1 MPGENLLQQLIDLQ
15 HKKGW
20 LSDETLRAFAEETGT
35 PLYEVQAVT
44 TFYPHYRR
52 SPPPRA
58 VVSVCRDYACH
69 LNGGRDFIAKVKAG
83 LAMAKDVEVHEV
95 SCLGRCECAPA
106 ACVNDVPALGWT
118 AAEVVAG
125 AKGEKPLPED
135 EPRASRQRW
144 PTDPYPTTDEHYGAL
159 RRAMGDAA
167 AAKASI
173 PQTLKDAN
181 LRGMGGA
188 AFPTGLKWQLVRDA
202 AGDEKYA
209 IVNADESEPG
219 TFKDRVIL
227 EELPHLVI
235 EGLLLGCLVTG
246 AKTGIVYIRHEYG
259 REAKAVRREIER
271 VRGLGLLDD
280 LGVDLSVFVSP
291 GGYILGEETA
301 LLEALEG
308 KRGEPRNKPPYPVT
322 HGLHGK
328 PTLMN
333 NVETYS
339 FVPCILAEGPAA
351 WKAHGVNGATGWK
364 FLSLCGHVERPG
376 VYCVPMGTTL
386 REFVEKQGGGVPG
399 GRKMKAFC
407 PGGASAPFLPAS
419 AADTPLSFEA
429 MQKAGSMLGSGAVV
443 VVAEGTDMLELAA
456 NVVRFFRNE
465 SCGKCV
471 PCRVGSQKAVDVLD
485 AVLAGRA
492 TGRDF
497 DSFPE
502 LDETLRLT
510 SICGLGQVALNP
522 ITSVLAHFPDD
533 VARHTARR
541 A

>member
-1 MPGENLLQQLIDLQ
+1 
-15 HKKGW
+15 
-20 LSDETLRAFAEETGT
+20 
-35 PLYEVQAVT
+35 
-44 TFYPHYRR
+44 
-52 SPPPRA
+52 
-58 VVSVCRDYACH
+58 
-69 LNGGRDFIAKVKAG
+69 
-83 LAMAKDVEVHEV
+83 
-95 SCLGRCECAPA
+95 
-106 ACVNDVPALGWT
+106 
-118 AAEVVAG
+118 
-125 AKGEKPLPED
+125 
-135 EPRASRQRW
+135 
-144 PTDPYPTTDEHYGAL
+144 
-159 RRAMGDAA
+159 
-167 AAKASI
+167 
-173 PQTLKDAN
+173 
-181 LRGMGGA
+181 
-188 AFPTGLKWQLVRDA
+188 
-202 AGDEKYA
+202 
-209 IVNADESEPG
+209 
-219 TFKDRVIL
+219 VIL

-246 AKTGIVYIRHEYG
+246 ARTGIVYIRHEYG

-280 LGVDLSVFVSP
+280 TGVDLSVFVSP

-364 FLSLCGHVERPG
+364 FLSLCGHVEKPG

-386 REFVEKQGGGVPG
+386 SEFVERQGGGVPG

-419 AADTPLSFEA
+419 AKDTPLSFEA

-485 AVLAGRA
+485 AVLAGKA

-497 DSFPE
+497 ETFPE